1 MRPADGDYI
10 TSVAILTPS
19 IIETQLPAVAP
30 KSGGKGSAKAKA
42 SERRNKVEK
51 EVTDTEDSEL
61 AQAQLTM
68 DIEEA
73 AAGAE
78 DLGEV
83 DEDEGDEAAE

>member
-1 MRPADGDYI
+1 M
-10 TSVAILTPS
+10 
-19 IIETQLPAVAP
+19 AP
-30 KSGGKGSAKAKA
+30 KPGGKISGKAKA
-42 SERRNKVEK
+42 SGRRNKAAK
-51 EVTDTEDSEL
+51 DVTDTEESEL

-83 DEDEGDEAAE
+83 DGDEEDETEK